1 MEGGIMAGQKSA
13 MLGAVVMIAGATVLL
28 GGCEAGLKPSPFTIE
43 QYLTAVTDGSG
54 TVQGV
59 LHQGAPPSAGSGPT
73 ASAAGFAAMVTGG
86 SAQQTVTGSAAFTRL
101 VVMMAGFDNYYE
113 LSLPSTSSQ
122 SIILRAGTTIGN
134 INLPVSYAV
143 GDAGGLGAYTTQ
155 NVRVIQVGT
164 GDVQVSVS
172 WSDSSDVDLH
182 VIDPNGAE
190 IYYGQTSSPSGG
202 TLDLD
207 SNAACSRNSDNTFK
221 SNENVVWP
229 TGGAPSGPYTVRL
242 DYWDGCGNSAPT
254 DYVVTVATANS
265 APQVFTGSFTG
276 AGDHG
281 GAGSGTLI
289 TTFTF

>member
-1 MEGGIMAGQKSA
+1 MTGRSKRVCS
-13 MLGAVVMIAGATVLL
+13 LAVVGMVGLL
-28 GGCEAGLKPSPFTIE
+28 AAGCEAGNKPSPFVIE
-43 QYLTAVTDGSG
+43 QYITAVTDGSG
-54 TVQGV
+54 TIQGV
-59 LHQGAPPSAGSGPT
+59 LHQGPPPSPGGGPT
-73 ASAAGFAAMVTGG
+73 SSVAGFAAMVTGG
-86 SAQQTVTGSAAFTRL
+86 SAQQTVTGSAAFTRV
-101 VVMMAGFDNYYE
+101 VVMMSGFDNYWE
-113 LSLPSTSSQ
+113 LTVPSGTTANV
-122 SIILRAGTTIGN
+122 ILRAGTNVGD

-143 GDAGGLGAYTTQ
+143 GDAGNLGAYATQ

-190 IYYGQTSSPSGG
+190 IYYGQTTSPSGG
-202 TLDLD
+202 ELDLD

-229 TGGAPSGPYTVRL
+229 TGSGIPGTYTVRL
-242 DYWDGCGNSAPT
+242 DYWSGCGMAVPT
-254 DYVVTVATANS
+254 QYVVTVATAGGT
-265 APQVFTGSFTG
+265 PQIFTGSFTG

-289 TTFTF
+289 TTFNF